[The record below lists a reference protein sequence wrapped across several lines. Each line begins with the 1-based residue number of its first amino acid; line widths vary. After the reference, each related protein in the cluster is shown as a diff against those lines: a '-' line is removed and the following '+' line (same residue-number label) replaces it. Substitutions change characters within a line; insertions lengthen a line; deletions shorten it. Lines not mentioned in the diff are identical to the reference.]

1 MAGRQAE
8 MTERQQDAKPAAQR
22 RKADLGRRF
31 GAEPTDPAKL
41 EALRA
46 SLAAEAAPAIPEP
59 ARPPKPPTPATAM
72 LSARIPPAALR
83 QLKILG
89 AEEGLSMQEL
99 VCEALD
105 LLFKARGK
113 APLAR

>member
-1 MAGRQAE
+1 
-8 MTERQQDAKPAAQR
+8 MTERQQDGKAAGQK

-31 GAEPTDPAKL
+31 GAEPADPARL

-46 SLAAEAAPAIPEP
+46 SLQAESAPAIPEP
-59 ARPPKPPTPATAM
+59 ARPPKPPTAASAM
-72 LSARIPPAALR
+72 LSARIPPSALR

-113 APLAR
+113 APVAR

>member
-1 MAGRQAE
+1 
-8 MTERQQDAKPAAQR
+8 MTERQQDGKAAGQK

-31 GAEPTDPAKL
+31 GAEPADPARL

-46 SLAAEAAPAIPEP
+46 SLQAESAPAIPEP
-59 ARPPKPPTPATAM
+59 ARPPKPPAAASAM
-72 LSARIPPAALR
+72 LSARIPPSALR

-113 APLAR
+113 APVAR

>member
-1 MAGRQAE
+1 
-8 MTERQQDAKPAAQR
+8 MTDRQQETKPAAQR
-22 RKADLGRRF
+22 RKADLSRRF

-41 EALRA
+41 EAIRA

-59 ARPPKPPTPATAM
+59 VRPPKPAGPPTAM
-72 LSARIPPAALR
+72 LSARIPAAALR

-105 LLFKARGK
+105 MLFKAHGK
-113 APLAR
+113 APVAR

>member
-1 MAGRQAE
+1 
-8 MTERQQDAKPAAQR
+8 MTERQHDGKQSGQR
-22 RKADLGRRF
+22 RRADLGRRF
-31 GAEPTDPAKL
+31 GMPEPADPARL
-41 EALRA
+41 EAIRA

-59 ARPPKPPTPATAM
+59 AKPAAKQPAPQPATAM

-83 QLKILG
+83 QLKIMA

-105 LLFKARGK
+105 MLFKAKGR
-113 APLAR
+113 APLSR